1 MLSAGWIGA
10 DYIFYTKKKRF
21 LNNFL
26 YLCSKLNIQTYEEEI
41 ISYIIGILGCI
52 IIDAAF
58 VAIAI
63 HHEAPV
69 SDYILMGI
77 FLPIIDV
84 AFLVIG
90 SLGFEKSGNKCLVI
104 KLPGTVDDDSLPK
117 LK

>member
-1 MLSAGWIGA
+1 M
-10 DYIFYTKKKRF
+10 KKK
-21 LNNFL
+21 
-26 YLCSKLNIQTYEEEI
+26 I

-77 FLPIIDV
+77 FLPIVDV
-84 AFLVIG
+84 AFLILVG
-90 SLGFEKSGNKCLVI
+90 VCFEKPENKCLVI
-104 KLPGTVDDDSLPK
+104 KLSGTVDDDSLPK

>member
-1 MLSAGWIGA
+1 M
-10 DYIFYTKKKRF
+10 KKK
-21 LNNFL
+21 
-26 YLCSKLNIQTYEEEI
+26 I

-58 VAIAI
+58 VSTAIY
-63 HHEAPV
+63 HEAPV

-77 FLPIIDV
+77 FLLIADV
-84 AFLVIG
+84 AFLVLVG
-90 SLGFEKSGNKCLVI
+90 VCFEKPGNKCLVI

>member
-1 MLSAGWIGA
+1 M
-10 DYIFYTKKKRF
+10 KKR
-21 LNNFL
+21 
-26 YLCSKLNIQTYEEEI
+26 I
-41 ISYIIGILGCI
+41 IAYIIGVLVCI
-52 IIDAAF
+52 IIDAGF

-84 AFLVIG
+84 AFLVVG
-90 SLGFEKSGNKCLVI
+90 SLCFEKSGNECLVI
-104 KLPGTVDDDSLPK
+104 QLPDAVDDDSLPK

>member
-1 MLSAGWIGA
+1 M
-10 DYIFYTKKKRF
+10 KKK
-21 LNNFL
+21 
-26 YLCSKLNIQTYEEEI
+26 I
-41 ISYIIGILGCI
+41 IFYIIGVLVCI

-77 FLPIIDV
+77 FLPIVDV
-84 AFLVIG
+84 AFLAFG
-90 SLGFEKSGNKCLVI
+90 SLGFDKSGNECLVI
-104 KLPGTVDDDSLPK
+104 KLPSEVKDEELPK

>member
-1 MLSAGWIGA
+1 M
-10 DYIFYTKKKRF
+10 KKK
-21 LNNFL
+21 
-26 YLCSKLNIQTYEEEI
+26 I
-41 ISYIIGILGCI
+41 IAYTIGILVCI

-77 FLPIIDV
+77 FLPIVDV
-84 AFLVIG
+84 AFLAFG
-90 SLGFEKSGNKCLVI
+90 GLCLKKSGNECLVI
-104 KLPGTVDDDSLPK
+104 KLPGVVDDDELPK

>member
-1 MLSAGWIGA
+1 M
-10 DYIFYTKKKRF
+10 KKKIIP
-21 LNNFL
+21 
-26 YLCSKLNIQTYEEEI
+26 YI
-41 ISYIIGILGCI
+41 ISILGCI
-52 IIDAAF
+52 IIDAGF

-77 FLPIIDV
+77 FLPIIDFL
-84 AFLVIG
+84 FLV
-90 SLGFEKSGNKCLVI
+90 LVGFTLEKDLGNKCLVI

>member
-1 MLSAGWIGA
+1 M
-10 DYIFYTKKKRF
+10 KKK
-21 LNNFL
+21 
-26 YLCSKLNIQTYEEEI
+26 I

-63 HHEAPV
+63 YHEAPV

-77 FLPIIDV
+77 FLTIADI
-84 AFLVIG
+84 AFLVFG
-90 SLGFEKSGNKCLVI
+90 SLCLKEESENKCLVI
-104 KLPGTVDDDSLPK
+104 KLPDAVYDYKLPK